1 MTLSSLF
8 IKKIIETQKNKNN
21 FLQRF
26 KMGKSNLFL
35 NSEISCTFCTIFHDY
50 TGTCCLQCKI
60 FVCLYLATFF
70 IMTRAFQRGT
80 LRLFVILVGLNLRY
94 VEPKVLINI

>member
-26 KMGKSNLFL
+26 KMGKSNLFF

-60 FVCLYLATFF
+60 FVCYIFSNILYHDKGISKGNSGTFCHSSWF
-70 IMTRAFQRGT
+70 
-80 LRLFVILVGLNLRY
+80 
-94 VEPKVLINI
+94 EP

>member
-26 KMGKSNLFL
+26 KMGKSNLFF
-35 NSEISCTFCTIFHDY
+35 NSEISCTFCTLFHDY

-60 FVCLYLATFF
+60 FVCLYLASNILYHDKGISKGNSGTFCHSSGF
-70 IMTRAFQRGT
+70 
-80 LRLFVILVGLNLRY
+80 
-94 VEPKVLINI
+94 EP

>member
-26 KMGKSNLFL
+26 KMGTSNLFF
-35 NSEISCTFCTIFHDY
+35 NSEISCKFCTLFHDY
-50 TGTCCLQCKI
+50 TVLA
-60 FVCLYLATFF
+60 VCNAKSLYAY
-70 IMTRAFQRGT
+70 I
-80 LRLFVILVGLNLRY
+80 
-94 VEPKVLINI
+94 